1 MRNATKKAVRSRPR
15 LTVDISPAL
24 KRRIK
29 VAAAAQ
35 DVPVSA
41 YIANVLDRVVPAA
54 ETVAKGS
61 DGTIASPKIRPIS
74 FARLASSVTLNHER
88 RNCRR
93 RKPRTQMG
101 ARRTL

>member
-1 MRNATKKAVRSRPR
+1 MRSATKKSVRSRPR

-29 VAAAAQ
+29 VAAAQ

-41 YIANVLDRVVPAA
+41 YIANVLERVVPAA

-61 DGTIASPKIRPIS
+61 DGTIASRMIRRAKGLRAAQSKPFSEDSAELIRE
-74 FARLASSVTLNHER
+74 AREQRHSEL
-88 RNCRR
+88 
-93 RKPRTQMG
+93 
-101 ARRTL
+101 